1 MRKILTSVC
10 PISFPF
16 RSRMEIRIFP
26 DCHRE
31 CPQAACTAGKDVAT
45 IRTDEDFSI
54 SSESAESLAGS
65 TASKEPAKN
74 EEIKRSE

>member
-1 MRKILTSVC
+1 
-10 PISFPF
+10 
-16 RSRMEIRIFP
+16 MEIRIFP

-31 CPQAACTAGKDVAT
+31 CPQAACTLPQTDRRFPAGKDVAT